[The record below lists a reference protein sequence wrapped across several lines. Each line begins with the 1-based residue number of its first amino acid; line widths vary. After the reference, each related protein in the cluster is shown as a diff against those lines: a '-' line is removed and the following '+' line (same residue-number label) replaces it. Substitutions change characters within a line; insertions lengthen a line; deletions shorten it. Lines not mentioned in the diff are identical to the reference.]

1 MGALMK
7 EIDVE
12 QSLDAIDW
20 LYALFADH
28 VRKRTIKLTVRTFV
42 TRGVQYKCGDGP
54 WRDTLED
61 AILQGQ
67 REEPKP

>member
-1 MGALMK
+1 MK

-20 LYALFADH
+20 LHALLSDH
-28 VRKRTIKLTVRTFV
+28 VRARTIKLTVRTFV
-42 TRGVQYKCGDGP
+42 THGVQYKCGNGP

-67 REEPKP
+67 REDEKL

>member
-54 WRDTLED
+54 WRDTLEE